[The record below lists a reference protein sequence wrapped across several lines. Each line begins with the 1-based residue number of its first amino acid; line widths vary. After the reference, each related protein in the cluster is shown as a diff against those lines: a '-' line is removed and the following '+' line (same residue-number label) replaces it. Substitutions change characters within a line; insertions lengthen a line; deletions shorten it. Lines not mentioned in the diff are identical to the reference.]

1 MPPGFRSLPHQGGV
15 EEVFL
20 VCVSWEVCWFCCCDG
35 VLFCFILWCC
45 FGLHVGKISILEHPL
60 PCGPHAGIPVFPGI
74 PKQQRLNLPGL
85 VQCHRKPDPHL
96 CFAAEVA
103 QPKIYQTKFPVIVS
117 FWLPG
122 I

>member
-1 MPPGFRSLPHQGGV
+1 MVCTLGK
-15 EEVFL
+15 FL
-20 VCVSWEVCWFCCCDG
+20 FWN
-35 VLFCFILWCC
+35 IPYP
-45 FGLHVGKISILEHPL
+45 VGHTQ
-60 PCGPHAGIPVFPGI
+60 GIPVFPGI

-85 VQCHRKPDPHL
+85 VQFQRKPDPHL

-117 FWLPG
+117 FWFPG